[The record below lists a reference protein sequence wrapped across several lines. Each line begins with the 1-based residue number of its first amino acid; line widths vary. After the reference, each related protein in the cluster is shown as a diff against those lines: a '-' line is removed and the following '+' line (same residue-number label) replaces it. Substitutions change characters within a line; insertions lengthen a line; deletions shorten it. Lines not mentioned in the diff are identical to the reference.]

1 MRRRLAS
8 ALAAVALL
16 AMLFAAGAR
25 GAAPPPP
32 GRHPVGP
39 LGEPPR
45 ATRGLPP
52 GRPARPAR
60 APGGGGWGRARVP
73 GFGVWCSAV
82 APGGRFA
89 LLRTESFAGSDLLLM
104 ALPEGRIIRGL
115 PGPDGRQEDHSM
127 ALSADGRWAL
137 LSGSEDDAIV
147 WDTER

>member
-16 AMLFAAGAR
+16 AMLLSAGAR
-25 GAAPPPP
+25 DAASA
-32 GRHPVGP
+32 
-39 LGEPPR
+39 PR
-45 ATRGLPP
+45 ALHLVGHWGQPTRDMRVIRED
-52 GRPARPAR
+52 GRVRS
-60 APGGGGWGRARVP
+60 ARVP

-115 PGPDGRQEDHSM
+115 PGPD
-127 ALSADGRWAL
+127 
-137 LSGSEDDAIV
+137 
-147 WDTER
+147 